1 MYIQNFDPLNNMFL
15 SAALAFLPIVY
26 FFVVLIVFKVKGH
39 WAAISTT
46 VLAVALAGWVYDMPI
61 VLSIMS
67 AVHGALYGLFPIGW
81 IVIGA
86 VFLYNISV
94 KTGQFEIIKKSIVSI
109 TDDRRLQLL
118 LIAFS
123 FGAFLEGAAGFGTPV
138 AITSAMLIGMG
149 FKAKKAACLSLLA
162 NTAPVAFGGLGIPVL
177 VAAQVTGFSGDYI
190 AKLLAM
196 ICPIIGFIVPFY
208 LIIVM
213 TGLKGLKEVWP
224 AVLVTSISFSIPM
237 ALTSFFLGPI
247 LPDIIASLA
256 SMIALVLFLK
266 VWQPKHVYRFENEA
280 DISDESTAVLSKKM
294 IIKAWSPFI
303 VLIMFIADWGMKSV
317 SSVLDTVNIL
327 IPLPFLDKAIMN
339 STTNSLLA
347 AVFNLNWLSTAGTG
361 IILAA
366 FMSCLILKVSLKK
379 SIGIFASTINELKIA
394 LLTISGVLAYAYVA
408 NNSGMTTTMGLLVS
422 KTGDMFPLFAPIVG
436 WLGVFVTGSDT
447 SANALFGK
455 LQTTAFS
462 AVGIMPVMGIGAN
475 LAGGA
480 VGKMISPQSIAIAA
494 GTTGLTGREGEI
506 YKFSMKHS
514 MILLAIICCIIY
526 FYEGVFVSV
535 LAAEAGTGAV
545 QAAGSSS
552 AGGSGVIILLISF
565 CVILLARTMLASS
578 SDKGLQHYKA
588 H

>member
-1 MYIQNFDPLNNMFL
+1 MYMQNFDPLNNMIL
-15 SAALAFLPIVY
+15 SALLAFLPIAY
-26 FFVVLIVFKVKGH
+26 FFIVLIVFKVKGH

-46 VLAVALAGWVYDMPI
+46 VLAIILAGWVYKMPI
-61 VLSIMS
+61 ILSVMS

-94 KTGQFEIIKKSIVSI
+94 KTGQFEIIKKSIISI
-109 TDDRRLQLL
+109 TNDRRLQVL

-177 VAAQVTGFSGDYI
+177 VAGQVTGFSGAYL
-190 AKLLAM
+190 AKLLAF

-213 TGLKGLKEVWP
+213 TGLKGIKEVWP
-224 AVLVTSISFSIPM
+224 AVLVTSVSFSIPM
-237 ALTSFFLGPI
+237 CLSSYFLGPI
-247 LPDIIASLA
+247 LPDIVASLC

-266 VWQPKHVYRFENEA
+266 IWQPKHIYRFENESA
-280 DISDESTAVLSKKM
+280 VEEKHESLSTKTV
-294 IIKAWSPFI
+294 IKAWSPFI
-303 VLIMFIADWGMKSV
+303 ILIIFIADWGMKSV
-317 SSVLDTVNIL
+317 ESLLNMVNVSFG
-327 IPLPFLDKAIMN
+327 LPYLNNAIIN
-339 STTNSLLA
+339 GTTNAPIL
-347 AVFNLNWLSTAGTG
+347 AVFKFNWLSAAGTG
-361 IILAA
+361 IVLAA
-366 FMSCLILKVSLKK
+366 FMSCIILHVSLGK
-379 SIGIFASTINELKIA
+379 SISIFGSTLNELKIA

-408 NNSGMTTTMGLLVS
+408 NNSGMTTTMGLVVS
-422 KTGDMFPLFAPIVG
+422 KTGKWFPLFAPIVG

-455 LQTTAFS
+455 LQTTAFQ
-462 AVGIMPVMGIGAN
+462 AVGILPVMGIGAN

-494 GTTGLTGREGEI
+494 GTTGLTGKEGEI
-506 YKFSMKHS
+506 YKFSIKHS
-514 MILLAIICCIIY
+514 IILLTMICLIMF
-526 FYEGVFVSV
+526 FYKDLFVSL
-535 LAAEAGTGAV
+535 LAGESGKM
-545 QAAGSSS
+545 AAPMAAANVVSST
-552 AGGSGVIILLISF
+552 GVIILLVSF
-565 CVILLARTMLASS
+565 IVIFLARFMLH
-578 SDKGLQHYKA
+578 DDENGHNYKLQ
-588 H
+588 

>member
-15 SAALAFLPIVY
+15 SAALAFLPIIY
-26 FFVVLIVFKVKGH
+26 FFITLIVFKMKGH
-39 WAAISTT
+39 WAAITTT
-46 VLAVALAGWVYDMPI
+46 VLTIILAGIVYDMP
-61 VLSIMS
+61 VALSVMS
-67 AVHGALYGLFPIGW
+67 AVHGAFYGLFPIGW

-94 KTGQFEIIKKSIVSI
+94 KTGQFEIIKQSIVSI

-177 VAAQVTGFSGDYI
+177 VAAQVTGFSGDII
-190 AKLLAM
+190 AKLLAL

-208 LIIVM
+208 LIVVM
-213 TGLKGLKEVWP
+213 SGLKGLKEVWP
-224 AVLVTSISFSIPM
+224 AVLVTSLSFSIPM
-237 ALTSFFLGPI
+237 ALSSYFLGPI
-247 LPDIIASLA
+247 LPDIVASLA
-256 SMIALVLFLK
+256 SMLALVIFLK
-266 VWQPKHVYRFENEA
+266 VWQPKNVFHFEHEKPSSA
-280 DISDESTAVLSKKM
+280 STVKLSKKT

-303 VLIMFIADWGMKSV
+303 VLILFIADWGMKSV
-317 SSVLDTVNIL
+317 LSVLNTVSIL
-327 IPLPFLDKAIMN
+327 IPLPYLNNAILN
-339 STTNSLLA
+339 STTNSPIA
-347 AVFNLNWLSTAGTG
+347 AVFNLNWLSAAGTG
-361 IILAA
+361 IVIAA
-366 FMSCLILKVSLKK
+366 FMSCIILRVSVSRSL
-379 SIGIFASTINELKIA
+379 GIFASTLKELKLA

-422 KTGDMFPLFAPIVG
+422 KTGNLFPLFAPIVG

-455 LQTTAFS
+455 LQTTAFE
-462 AVGIMPVMGIGAN
+462 AVGIMPMMGIGAN

-494 GTTGLTGREGEI
+494 GTTGLTGKEGEI

-526 FYEGVFVSV
+526 FFDSIFVEI
-535 LAAEAGTGAV
+535 LKAEDITGAA
-545 QAAGSSS
+545 QSAAGSTA
-552 AGGSGVIILLISF
+552 AGSTGLIILAITF
-565 CVILLARTMLASS
+565 IVVFIGKFVLA
-578 SDKGLQHYKA
+578 DKK
-588 H
+588 

>member
-1 MYIQNFDPLNNMFL
+1 MYIQNFDPLNNMVG

-26 FFVVLIVFKVKGH
+26 FFVALIIFKMKGH
-39 WAAISTT
+39 WAAITTT
-46 VLAVALAGWVYDMPI
+46 VLAIVLAALVYDMPVI
-61 VLSIMS
+61 LSVMS
-67 AVHGALYGLFPIGW
+67 AIHGILYGIFPIGW

-109 TDDRRLQLL
+109 TNDRRLQLL

-123 FGAFLEGAAGFGTPV
+123 FGAFLEGSAGFGTPV

-208 LIIVM
+208 LILVM
-213 TGLKGLKEVWP
+213 AGLKGLKEVWP
-224 AVLVTSISFSIPM
+224 AGLVTSVFFSIPM
-237 ALTSFFLGPI
+237 GLTSYFVGPI

-266 VWQPKHVYRFENEA
+266 IWQPKHIYRFENEA
-280 DISDESTAVLSKKM
+280 EASSEHIVLSKKT

-303 VLIMFIADWGMKSV
+303 VLILFIADWGMKSV
-317 SSVLDTVNIL
+317 TSLLDSVNIL
-327 IPLPFLDKAIMN
+327 IPIPFLNNAIMN
-339 STTNSLLA
+339 STTNTLVE
-347 AVFNLNWLSTAGTG
+347 AVFNFNWLSAAGTG
-361 IILAA
+361 IVLAA
-366 FMSCLILKVSLKK
+366 FMSCIILHVSVGK
-379 SIGIFASTINELKIA
+379 SISIFADTLNELKIA

-422 KTGDMFPLFAPIVG
+422 KTGNMFPLFAPIVG

-462 AVGIMPVMGIGAN
+462 AVGILPIMGIGAN

-514 MILLAIICCIIY
+514 IILLAMICCIIY
-526 FYEGVFVSV
+526 FFDGIFLSV
-535 LAAEAGTGAV
+535 LVSEAGSGSA
-545 QAAGSSS
+545 QAASSTAS
-552 AGGSGVIILLISF
+552 SGGLIILLVSF
-565 CVILLARTMLASS
+565 VIVFLARKLLPSS
-578 SDKGLQHYKA
+578 KTTA
-588 H
+588 

>member
-1 MYIQNFDPLNNMFL
+1 MYIQNFDPVNNMVL
-15 SAALAFLPIVY
+15 SAILAFLPIVY
-26 FFVVLIVFKVKGH
+26 FFVVLIVFKIKGH
-39 WAAISTT
+39 LAALSTT
-46 VLAVALAGWVYDMPI
+46 VLAIIIAGWVYKMPI
-61 VLSIMS
+61 VLSAMS

-109 TDDRRLQLL
+109 TDDRRLQVL

-177 VAAQVTGFSGDYI
+177 VAAQVTGFSGDYL
-190 AKLLAM
+190 AKLLAF

-213 TGLKGLKEVWP
+213 SGLKGIKEVWP
-224 AVLVTSISFSIPM
+224 AVLVTSVTFSIPM
-237 ALTSFFLGPI
+237 CLTSYFVGPI
-247 LPDIIASLA
+247 LPDITASLA

-266 VWQPKHVYRFENEA
+266 VWQPKHIYRFEG
-280 DISDESTAVLSKKM
+280 ESESVQNNTVLSKKA
-294 IIKAWSPFI
+294 IIRAWSPFI
-303 VLIMFIADWGMKSV
+303 VLIVFIADWGMKSIAKLLDMV
-317 SSVLDTVNIL
+317 SIAF
-327 IPLPFLDKAIMN
+327 PLPFLHNAIINGTTDKVSPAI
-339 STTNSLLA
+339 
-347 AVFNLNWLSTAGTG
+347 FNFNWLSAAGTG
-361 IILAA
+361 IIIAA
-366 FMSCLILKVSLKK
+366 FMSCIILRVPLSK
-379 SIGIFASTINELKIA
+379 SFSIFGSTLNELKIA

-422 KTGDMFPLFAPIVG
+422 KTGNLFPLFAPIVG

-494 GTTGLTGREGEI
+494 GTTGLTGKEGEI

-526 FYEGVFVSV
+526 FYKDLFVA
-535 LAAEAGTGAV
+535 LLGTE
-545 QAAGSSS
+545 AGSSVAQT
-552 AGGSGVIILLISF
+552 AGNTVISTSSILILLVSF
-565 CVILLARTMLASS
+565 CLVFLARKLLAVPSNRNMQQY
-578 SDKGLQHYKA
+578 KLQ
-588 H
+588 